1 MVSTEEVGDIF
12 LLRVDAVRLDS
23 AVGTIIRN
31 TVVSKLDTTRKFAL
45 DIGAVKLVDSGGL
58 GSLVAL
64 LKNITNHQGKLAV
77 VGMNKSVRM
86 MFELSRMDRGGVRAD
101 QCRARRAAQ
110 RLELPLRAH
119 RGDAGSDGCGVGQA
133 GDHRTC
139 GARAGA

>member
-12 LLRVDAVRLDS
+12 VLRVDAVRLDS

-31 TVVSKLDTTRKFAL
+31 AVVSKLDLTQKFAL

-64 LKNITNHQGKLAV
+64 LKNITNHQGNLAL

-86 MFELSRMDRGGVRAD
+86 MFELSRMDR
-101 QCRARRAAQ
+101 QFSL
-110 RLELPLRAH
+110 LEDMPKAVAFLQ
-119 RGDAGSDGCGVGQA
+119 QA
-133 GDHRTC
+133 
-139 GARAGA
+139 

>member
-12 LLRVDAVRLDS
+12 VLRVDAVRLDS

-31 TVVSKLDTTRKFAL
+31 AVVSKLDATRKFAL

-64 LKNITNHQGKLAV
+64 LKNITNHQGKLAL

-86 MFELSRMDRGGVRAD
+86 MFELSRMDRQFSLLDDMPKAVAFL
-101 QCRARRAAQ
+101 Q
-110 RLELPLRAH
+110 
-119 RGDAGSDGCGVGQA
+119 QA
-133 GDHRTC
+133 
-139 GARAGA
+139 